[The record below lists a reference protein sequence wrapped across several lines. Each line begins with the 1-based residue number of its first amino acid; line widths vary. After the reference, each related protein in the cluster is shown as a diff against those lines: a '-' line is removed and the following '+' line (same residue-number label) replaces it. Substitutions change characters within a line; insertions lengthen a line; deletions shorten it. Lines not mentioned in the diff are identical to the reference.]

1 MFTEHSEASRK
12 ETKGLAQQC
21 CKILQRHVEVV
32 GSLGTLSWG
41 SQSNFASSKFDFEI
55 LMSLPED
62 DGRWNSSASHNCCV
76 GNGRCK
82 GVEAGARPSREGLTP
97 KRPVDSAHQHSE
109 TIW

>member
-62 DGRWNSSASHNCCV
+62 NGNDLQCGETVAVKEWKLAQGSAGR
-76 GNGRCK
+76 
-82 GVEAGARPSREGLTP
+82 
-97 KRPVDSAHQHSE
+97 D
-109 TIW
+109 